1 MQTPPP
7 NYFNRFDLEKN
18 YDQHLFIAGRG
29 LQSAELNEIQQA
41 AASRVKGVA
50 DALFKDGDIIRDASV
65 SINESTGVTQC
76 ASGAIYLR
84 GAVRGVPP
92 ATITIPVSGVI
103 AIGVR
108 LIETVVTAL
117 QDPDLLDPATG
128 TRNYNQPGA
137 ERLQIETEWGW
148 AGDGGDGEF
157 FPIYSATDGVLDAK
171 EPPPSLDSVTQ
182 ALARYDRDSAGGS
195 YVVSGLEVKALADQL
210 DGTQV
215 YSLAE
220 GRCRVYGYGLEF
232 ATSRRVLH
240 EAFPDLLAIANE
252 PHVSATE
259 SAQRINYDRS
269 PGTFPSEVSIT
280 AEKTVTLVHGVFT
293 GAQDPLPDTSVLSII
308 EVKQGA
314 TTYTAT
320 TDYLL
325 TAGKVDW
332 SPAGAEPAPG
342 SSYTVKY
349 RYIANVTPTLVDDT
363 GFTVTGAVTGTLV
376 LVTYN
381 QKLPRID
388 RLCIN
393 TNGSPVWLIGVA
405 SSYYPQPPGVPGDI
419 LPIASV
425 YQTWT
430 ASRRV
435 TNDGVRVVPMP
446 ILAGIE
452 GRIDYVL
459 QEVARNR
466 LESNIHT
473 RESGA
478 KKGLFVDPFLDD
490 SQRDAGTVQTAA
502 IVRGVLTLPIAATIS
517 QMGTDIVNP
526 QTLSYTS
533 VIALEQPLKTGSMQI
548 NPYMAFGIV
557 PATVRLTPAV
567 DRWTVI
573 ETAWQSAS
581 TARFV
586 TGQGDQSFST
596 SSTRSVLIGTSS
608 AAIETLR
615 QITVGYSL
623 SGFGPGEVLQSLTF
637 DGVSLPTGGATANPA
652 GVLSGSFTV
661 PANVPAGN
669 KPVVFIGAG
678 GQRGDAIFSGQGTL
692 ERQTW
697 QQQTTINET
706 RWQSPPPPDPIWDFG
721 GGGGGGGADPIA
733 QTFTLTESVQAS
745 ALDLWFAAVPTTAT
759 SVQIRETA
767 VGFPNQ
773 VIVAEKVIQPSAI
786 TAAGSPTRITF
797 DVPVNLLG
805 GNEYAIVILCNDAI
819 GAMSVAELGKFD
831 PAAQRWITSQP
842 YTVGVLLSS
851 SNASTWTAHQD
862 RDMAFRILR
871 ANYTQTQR
879 TIALGNVAVVGATD
893 LLLMSYA
900 DRPASATGVEYTLTL
915 PGGDVVT
922 VSDGQPVQLAGAVT
936 GNVAVSAKLAG
947 TSMASPI
954 LYPGS
959 QLVAGVLA
967 LTADYVSRAIPGGTS
982 VQAKVIY
989 EAVVPSGAT
998 ITAYRKGIDAGD
1010 TWVAFP
1016 AATTRQVDDGYVEF
1030 THAATGINELGIQV
1044 KLVLT
1049 GTAAAR
1055 PFVRDLRALVI

>member
-1 MQTPPP
+1 MQTSPP
-7 NYFNRFDLEKN
+7 NYFTRFDPAKN
-18 YDQHLFIAGRG
+18 YDEHLFIAGRG
-29 LQSAELNEIQQA
+29 LQSAELNEIQQNA
-41 AASRVKGVA
+41 AARVKGVA
-50 DALFKDGDIIRDASV
+50 DALFRDGDIIRDAAV
-65 SINESTGVTQC
+65 SIDSTTGVTQC
-76 ASGAIYLR
+76 ASGAVYLR
-84 GAVRGVPP
+84 GAVRGVAP
-92 ATITIPVSGVI
+92 ASFTIPVTGVV

-108 LIETVVTAL
+108 LIESVITAV
-117 QDPDLLDPATG
+117 QDPELLDPATG

-137 ERLQIETEWGW
+137 ERLQINTAWGW
-148 AGDGGDGEF
+148 DGDGGDGEF
-157 FPIYSATDGVLDAK
+157 FPIYTATDGQLDAK
-171 EPPPSLDSVTQ
+171 EPPPSLDSVAQ

-195 YVVSGLEVKALADQL
+195 YVVSGLEVKALADEV

-232 ATSRRVLH
+232 PTSRRVLH
-240 EAFPDLLAIANE
+240 EAVPDLLPIANE
-252 PHVSATE
+252 PHVSATV
-259 SAQRINYDRS
+259 SAQRINYDRA

-280 AEKTVTLVHGVFT
+280 AEKTVTIVHGVFT

-314 TTYTAT
+314 TTFTPT

-332 SPAGAEPAPG
+332 SPTGAEPAPG

-349 RYIANVTPTLVDDT
+349 RYITNVTPTAVDDT
-363 GFTVTGAVTGTLV
+363 GFTVEGAVVGTLV
-376 LVTYN
+376 QVTYN

-393 TNGSPVWLIGVA
+393 TAGAPVWLIGVA
-405 SSYYPQPPGVPGDI
+405 SSFYPQPPGVPDDL

-425 YQTWT
+425 YQTWMGT
-430 ASRRV
+430 RRV
-435 TNDGVRVVPMP
+435 VNDGVRVVPMP

-490 SQRDAGTVQTAA
+490 SQRDAGTPQTAA
-502 IVRGVLTLPIAATIS
+502 IVRGVMTLPIAATIK
-517 QMGTDIVNP
+517 QMGADITSP
-526 QTLSYTS
+526 QVLAYTS
-533 VIALEQPLKTGSMQI
+533 VIALEQPLKTGSMKI
-548 NPYMAFGIV
+548 NPYMAFGLV
-557 PATVRLTPAV
+557 PADVRLTPSV

-573 ETAWQSAS
+573 ETNWLSAS

-596 SSTRSVLIGTSS
+596 SQTRNVLIGTSS
-608 AAIETLR
+608 SAIETLR
-615 QITVGYSL
+615 PITVNYSV
-623 SGFGPGEVLQSLTF
+623 SGFGPGEILQTLTF
-637 DGVSLPTGGATANPA
+637 DGVSLPTGGAVANGA

-661 PANVPAGN
+661 PSNVPSGN
-669 KPVVFIGAG
+669 KPVVFVGAG
-678 GQRGDAIFSGQGTL
+678 GQRGEAIFSGQGTL

-697 QQQTTINET
+697 QQQTTISET
-706 RWQSPPPPDPIWDFG
+706 RWQSPPPPEPVVFWNTDPL
-721 GGGGGGGADPIA
+721 A
-733 QTFTLTESVQAS
+733 QTFTLTENVQAS
-745 ALDLWFAAVPTTAT
+745 AIDLWFADVPTSTT
-759 SVQIRETA
+759 SVQIRQTT
-767 VGFPNQ
+767 VGLPNQ
-773 VIVAEKVIQPSAI
+773 SIVAQAVIQPAGI
-786 TAAGSPTRITF
+786 TAAGAPTRINF
-797 DVPVNLLG
+797 SAPVNLLA
-805 GNEYAIVILCNDAI
+805 GNEYAIVVLCNDAI
-819 GAMSVAELGKFD
+819 GALSVAELGKFD
-831 PAAQRWITSQP
+831 PTAQRWITSQP

-871 ANYTQTQR
+871 ANYTETTR
-879 TIALGNVAVVGATD
+879 NIALGNVSVTGATD

-900 DRPASATGVEYTLTL
+900 DRPASATGVEYVLTL

-922 VSDGQPVQLAGAVT
+922 VADGQPVQLAAAIT
-936 GNVAVSAKLAG
+936 GDVVVSAKLTG

-967 LTADYVSRAIPGGTS
+967 TTADYVTRAIPGGSS

-989 EAVVPSGAT
+989 EAIVPSGAT
-998 ITAYRKGIDAGD
+998 ITAYYKGIDAGD
-1010 TWVAFP
+1010 TWIAFGAP
-1016 AATTRQVDDGYVEF
+1016 TTRQVDDGYVEF
-1030 THAATGINELGIQV
+1030 THSATGINELGIQI
-1044 KLVLT
+1044 KLVLS

-1055 PFVRDLRALVI
+1055 PIVRDLRAIVL